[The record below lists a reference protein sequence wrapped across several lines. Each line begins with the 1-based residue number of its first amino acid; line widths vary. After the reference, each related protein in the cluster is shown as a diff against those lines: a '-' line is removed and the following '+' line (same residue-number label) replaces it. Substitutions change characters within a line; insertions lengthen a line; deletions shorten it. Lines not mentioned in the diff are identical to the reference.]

1 MEYRF
6 PKDFLWGAATSSYQV
21 EGNNYND
28 WVEWEHANS
37 ARLAAEAAKRHA
49 NAHMRIP
56 EYILNNYP
64 NPLQPENYISG
75 RVCDHYNRFKEDF
88 DIAKQIGHNAHRFS
102 IEWSRVEPEE
112 GKFDEKEI
120 EHYQQ
125 VIAALCER
133 GLEPFVTLWHWTVP
147 IWFRDKGGWLNKDAP
162 KYFERYV
169 TIISRSLNYRHI
181 KFWITINEP
190 NVFASNSFLKG
201 VWPPRYKNIF
211 KYFKVLKNLAKAHK
225 KSYEII
231 KKENPTAQVGIS
243 KNNIYFENIPF
254 ADYFWNKY
262 FLNKIKSQ
270 QDFIGLNYY
279 FHSRLFGNR
288 NEDVTDMGWEIYPE
302 GIYYVL
308 RGLKKYN
315 LPIYVTENG
324 LADIKD
330 EKRGKFIKDHLKWIH
345 KVISESVDVRGYLYW
360 SLLDNFEWDKG
371 FWPRFGLVE
380 IDYET
385 LERKIRPSAYEYAKI
400 CKSNILE
407 I

>member
-1 MEYRF
+1 M
-6 PKDFLWGAATSSYQV
+6 
-21 EGNNYND
+21 
-28 WVEWEHANS
+28 
-37 ARLAAEAAKRHA
+37 
-49 NAHMRIP
+49 
-56 EYILNNYP
+56 
-64 NPLQPENYISG
+64 
-75 RVCDHYNRFKEDF
+75 
-88 DIAKQIGHNAHRFS
+88 
-102 IEWSRVEPEE
+102 
-112 GKFDEKEI
+112 
-120 EHYQQ
+120 
-125 VIAALCER
+125 
-133 GLEPFVTLWHWTVP
+133 P